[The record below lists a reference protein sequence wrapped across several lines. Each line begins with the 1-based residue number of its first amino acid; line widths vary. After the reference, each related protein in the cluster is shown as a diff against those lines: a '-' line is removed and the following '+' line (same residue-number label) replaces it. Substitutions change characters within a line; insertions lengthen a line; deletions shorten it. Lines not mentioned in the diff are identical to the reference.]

1 MKKLLVTLSF
11 LTTALFA
18 TATLAAPP
26 EGDTSSTGAVE
37 VVSTTGE
44 AASTSGDATP
54 DTSGGEAPVAGDLGV
69 VASSTGGEED
79 STGSDSGAV
88 DTTGGETGPA
98 EIASDE
104 EAVAA
109 AKALFGALQVG
120 DIPLAVA
127 LGLMLLVYIVRRTH
141 VADMSNAWIAAG
153 LSVVGYVAADLLT
166 AGAGNVLN
174 SVMSG
179 LMAGIAA
186 AGLGELVVARLMSGK
201 AEPAKAEPAKANEE
215 KSE

>member
-26 EGDTSSTGAVE
+26 EGDTSSTGAAE

-44 AASTSGDATP
+44 DASTSGDA
-54 DTSGGEAPVAGDLGV
+54 TSGGEAPVAGDLGV
-69 VASSTGGEED
+69 VASSTGDAED
-79 STGSDSGAV
+79 STGSDSGAE

-98 EIASDE
+98 EIDSDE

-120 DIPLAVA
+120 DVPLAVA

-166 AGAGNVLN
+166 AGAGNILN

-179 LMAGIAA
+179 LMAGVAA

-201 AEPAKAEPAKANEE
+201 AEPAKSEPAKANEE

>member
-1 MKKLLVTLSF
+1 MKKLLITLSF

-26 EGDTSSTGAVE
+26 EGDTSSTGAAE

-44 AASTSGDATP
+44 AASSGDAT
-54 DTSGGEAPVAGDLGV
+54 SGGETPVAGDLGV
-69 VASSTGGEED
+69 VASSTGDEED

-98 EIASDE
+98 EIDSDE
-104 EAVAA
+104 EAIAA
-109 AKALFGALQVG
+109 AKALFGAIQVG

-174 SVMSG
+174 SVASG
-179 LMAGIAA
+179 LMAGVAA
-186 AGLGELVVARLMSGK
+186 AGLGELVVARLMSSK
-201 AEPAKAEPAKANEE
+201 AEPAKAEPAKEEE